1 MSSARVLTFDPSE
14 FVVLED
20 ALELDETIQ
29 RPEAVRF
36 FTVEEQEV
44 DAYEKLMPKG
54 RVTQFQREEVR
65 DVVKRMRDLYDSHV
79 LPLPDDYALREPER
93 GTHLPWVH
101 PVYADVQLQPYAF
114 ADSWAA
120 LFANPTAPGY
130 YPRLAAALPR
140 PYLSTGGVLQEVS
153 EPTEF
158 LNTAGTKPIRVL
170 PVFTT
175 TKTVVHE
182 DRSIDIVQRPMPG
195 SEDVVNRL
203 GFYLDARRQPIPNPL
218 AEHPF
223 LSDAKASFVETAA
236 PLVDVL
242 PSVDAVLTHGVPVT
256 SDPYGVAGPFL
267 KLYDVKISDIPW
279 SSWKSRFPPVEVEQT
294 IREKAELPFPKPD
307 TMVPSAKIL
316 EAYKTT
322 YAPGLSVREWLMR
335 QDDGGEFVIKAL
347 LSKAMDNGSIENVP
361 GVNLPVP
368 EPPPTTMEECALT
381 GLSFPDFQ
389 VRGLLRTSAS
399 GKLICAPLEL
409 VRQERARSGY
419 LNRIPW
425 GDSTENDIKVKH
437 LTALRAYRR
446 QTPDIPILAEQKT
459 PGKPESVHRRE
470 AVAVLHDPRRHTRDK
485 IRDLEEIVK
494 DDILDKNVYSDAD
507 GTFVLCEHTL
517 AVLSGDLE
525 KDRTFFYD
533 VWTAKVAGWRVCKY
547 CGERLLAD
555 DFVDQDEFDEQG
567 YVLNKKEAM
576 ETGPVF
582 HAESIAA
589 FAVGLKSIAGLFS
602 TDDPCDMIVFQLLS
616 LLQVLPKAETVA
628 FFLGEGR
635 KQTAKLGKQ
644 TEATLEARGLV
655 GLALSALLLQAH
667 VPLLEPRRSFWS
679 KPLSFAGYPR
689 DADKP
694 EDFGIVDILMMVLEN
709 TYRGFPTAVSGP
721 TKQIV
726 RAVLTKSAQVRMSV
740 LALLDKRLVPLKE
753 IQDSLREARA
763 IVATMPPPEPVI
775 PFLPIRPPPAK
786 TKGYPSC
793 GSGQSILGGSV
804 APKTR
809 QVAPPL
815 RRGLHASSGREA
827 VAPAVSERTA
837 VAEIPK
843 DQIRKRL
850 GLKGPVAKDGYRTN
864 LLLAS
869 HLATLARK
877 PLPIAT
883 VDPAQSPDLL
893 RDIGKGFLY
902 EASQGQKVEQ
912 LASKDVTLFCLLADY
927 DKARSE
933 ARKVRATERI
943 TYVQRMANFTDMERE
958 VNMELAKRGMAPT
971 IIALAERTEL
981 GRTVDL
987 SHLMDIGVGLPQD
1000 TEEQGD
1006 ISQSNAG
1013 AGVDNGNYG
1022 DYGAVPINDGRDPQE
1037 ASLLDDRERSI

>member
-20 ALELDETIQ
+20 ALELDETIE

-36 FTVEEQEV
+36 FTVEEQET

-54 RVTQFQREEVR
+54 RVTQFQREAVR
-65 DVVKRMRDLYDSHV
+65 DVVKRMRDLYDAHV

-93 GTHLPWVH
+93 GTNLPWVH

-114 ADSWAA
+114 AESWAA
-120 LFANPTAPGY
+120 LFANPSAPGY
-130 YPRLAAALPR
+130 YPRLTSALPR
-140 PYLSTGGVLQEVS
+140 PYLSTGGVLQDVV

-170 PVFTT
+170 PVYTA

-182 DRSIDIVQRPMPG
+182 DRTVDIVPRPMSG

-218 AEHPF
+218 ADHPF
-223 LSDAKASFVETAA
+223 LSDAKASFVETTA
-236 PLVDVL
+236 PLLDVL
-242 PSVDAVLTHGVPVT
+242 PSMDAVLTHGVPVT

-267 KLYDVKISDIPW
+267 KLYDIKVSEIPW
-279 SSWKSRFPPVEVEQT
+279 SSWKSRFPPVEVEQVL
-294 IREKAELPFPKPD
+294 REKSDLPFPKPD
-307 TMVPSAKIL
+307 TTVPSAKIL

-322 YAPGLSVREWLMR
+322 YAPGLSVREWLQR
-335 QDDGGEFVIKAL
+335 QDDGGEFVAKAL

-361 GVNLPVP
+361 GVDLPVP
-368 EPPPTTMEECALT
+368 EPPPTTLAECSLQ
-381 GLSFPDFQ
+381 GLSFPEFQ
-389 VRGLLRTSAS
+389 VRGLLRTAAS
-399 GKLICAPLEL
+399 GKLICAPLDL

-419 LNRIPW
+419 LNRKPW
-425 GDSTENDIKVKH
+425 GDSTETDIKVKH
-437 LTALRAYRR
+437 LTALRSARR
-446 QTPDIPILAEQKT
+446 QVPDIPILAEQKT
-459 PGKPESVHRRE
+459 PGKPESAHRRE
-470 AVAVLHDPRRHTRDK
+470 TVAILQDPRRHARDK

-494 DDILDKNVYSDAD
+494 DDLLSKNVYSDAD
-507 GTFVLCEHTL
+507 GSFVLCEHTL
-517 AVLSGDLE
+517 ALLSGDLE
-525 KDRTFFYD
+525 KDRAFFYD
-533 VWTAKVAGWRVCKY
+533 VWTAKVEGWRVCKF

-567 YVLNKKEAM
+567 YILNKKDAL

-582 HAESIAA
+582 HGESVAA
-589 FAVGLKSIAGLFS
+589 FAVGLKSMASLFS
-602 TDDPCDMIVFQLLS
+602 TDDPCDMILFQLIS
-616 LLQVLPKAETVA
+616 LLQVLPKAETVS

-635 KQTAKLGKQ
+635 KQTAKLGRQ
-644 TEATLEARGLV
+644 TDATMEARGLV
-655 GLALSALLLQAH
+655 GLAISALLLQAH

-689 DADKP
+689 DAEKP
-694 EDFGIVDILMMVLEN
+694 ETFGIVDILMMVLEN
-709 TYRGFPTAVSGP
+709 TYRGFPTALGGP

-726 RAVLTKSAQVRMSV
+726 RAVLTKSTQVRTAV

-753 IQDSLREARA
+753 IQDALQPARA
-763 IVATMPPPEPVI
+763 VLATMPPPEPVI

-793 GSGQSILGGSV
+793 GSGQSILGGHT
-804 APKTR
+804 APQVR
-809 QVAPPL
+809 QVAPSL
-815 RRGLHASSGREA
+815 RSSLHASSAREP
-827 VAPAVSERTA
+827 VAPARSDRTA

-843 DQIRKRL
+843 DQIRRRL
-850 GLKGPVAKDGYRTN
+850 GLKGSVAKEGYRTN

-877 PLPIAT
+877 PLPIAA
-883 VDPAQSPDLL
+883 VDPTQSPDLL

-912 LASKDVTLFCLLADY
+912 MASKDVTLFCLLADY
-927 DKARSE
+927 TKSKAE

-943 TYVQRMANFTDMERE
+943 TYVQRMANFTDLERE

-981 GRTVDL
+981 GRGVDL

-1006 ISQSNAG
+1006 IGASNAG

-1022 DYGAVPINDGRDPQE
+1022 DYAAVPVNDGRDGQE
-1037 ASLLDDRERSI
+1037 PTLLDDPARSI